1 MTEDEIELIYDKAM
15 AGLDDR
21 LVEGLLKPKAY
32 EAESWRLYEWSM
44 ERYKELEIAPFRKA
58 LQEIVSQIDQGGDSG
73 KVFARDACIK
83 QAREALKNGS

>member
-1 MTEDEIELIYDKAM
+1 MTEEQIELIYEKAM
-15 AGLDDR
+15 DLLDER
-21 LVEGLLKPKAY
+21 LRDGSLKPKAY

-73 KVFARDACIK
+73 KVFARDACIAE
-83 QAREALKNGS
+83 ARRVLR